1 MGTSV
6 YRYILFRRLMR
17 ARELPEAGQPPGAVC
32 QSCGFGDY
40 ANFYRAFKGEYGVG
54 PREFVAAI
62 GE

>member
-1 MGTSV
+1 MALQPLSK
-6 YRYILFRRLMR
+6 
-17 ARELPEAGQPPGAVC
+17 ARELLEAGQPPGAVC

-54 PREFVAAI
+54 PREFVATF